1 MVVMQKLLALA
12 ALLCVA
18 RIAAQSEYLDLLGVE
33 AEALQSLDEAELKKL
48 YKRRALELHPDKSD
62 HPDAAGRF
70 RRLQEAYE
78 ALKEPSTRS
87 FFARFARYG
96 GDVWRDV
103 KTYADERLSFER
115 RGWQRTRQGMRM
127 ASERVTLKDDF
138 ARAKDGHVLPLEER
152 YARKALGE
160 HGGVWV
166 VYVCDQEDRKAC
178 ASLSKVV
185 EAFAKRVKGYDW
197 LRVAAVNA
205 AVESNRG
212 WVDALGRDA
221 GAGDRRNWPA
231 VFVLPPLP
239 WAAEGRAWDR
249 YVDAEPVDCEPHNNL
264 PMRLARVAKW
274 LRDSRVPLLDTSP
287 DQRGCSAA
295 DRTCAAVDETTPM
308 ATLLV
313 DDGMGPHVLRA
324 LRVAR
329 AKYAPLFDVSLATCF
344 AGDGKAA
351 CAAERG
357 GFPRLGVEHRGEPA
371 FWLEL
376 ADDRKIDDAEAAV
389 RLRHALAGIYA
400 ARRASLTPR
409 ASRALAVDG
418 LGDIKDPC
426 AMAGFDGNFKRM
438 DGLYFGKP
446 AWKRGNVLVRWHPGS
461 SRNRGNG
468 AWLITDHETM
478 DRAWGYLEADVMLP
492 LSNAS
497 ANCWTFYCHSTKEWT
512 CQPHVSIKD
521 LS

>member
-1 MVVMQKLLALA
+1 MPADRRKA
-12 ALLCVA
+12 AAGRADAAV
-18 RIAAQSEYLDLLGVE
+18 RDVGRAAQAARRADQPGLGGQRGDAVRRRQVPPSEYLDLLGVE

-87 FFARFARYG
+87 FFARFAR
-96 GDVWRDV
+96 WRRRLARRQDLRRR
-103 KTYADERLSFER
+103 ADP

-138 ARAKDGHVLPLEER
+138 ARARDGHVLPLEER
-152 YARKALGE
+152 YAKALGE

-166 VYVCDQEDRKAC
+166 IVCDQEDRKAC

-185 EAFAKRVKGYDW
+185 GPSRSASRATTGSASPPSTPRW
-197 LRVAAVNA
+197 SRT
-205 AVESNRG
+205 
-212 WVDALGRDA
+212 
-221 GAGDRRNWPA
+221 GAGSARSGAAGDGGTA

-249 YVDAEPVDCEPHNNL
+249 YDAEPVDCEPHNNL
-264 PMRLARVAKW
+264 PMRLASREMAP
-274 LRDSRVPLLDTSP
+274 DSRVLLDT
-287 DQRGCSAA
+287 
-295 DRTCAAVDETTPM
+295 
-308 ATLLV
+308 
-313 DDGMGPHVLRA
+313 
-324 LRVAR
+324 
-329 AKYAPLFDVSLATCF
+329 
-344 AGDGKAA
+344 DGKAA

-376 ADDRKIDDAEAAV
+376 ADDGRSTTRGAT

-418 LGDIKDPC
+418 LGDIKDPL
-426 AMAGFDGNFKRM
+426 GGRVPVD
-438 DGLYFGKP
+438 
-446 AWKRGNVLVRWHPGS
+446 
-461 SRNRGNG
+461 NG
-468 AWLITDHETM
+468 A
-478 DRAWGYLEADVMLP
+478 
-492 LSNAS
+492 
-497 ANCWTFYCHSTKEWT
+497 
-512 CQPHVSIKD
+512 
-521 LS
+521 

>member
-1 MVVMQKLLALA
+1 
-12 ALLCVA
+12 
-18 RIAAQSEYLDLLGVE
+18 
-33 AEALQSLDEAELKKL
+33 
-48 YKRRALELHPDKSD
+48 
-62 HPDAAGRF
+62 
-70 RRLQEAYE
+70 
-78 ALKEPSTRS
+78 
-87 FFARFARYG
+87 
-96 GDVWRDV
+96 
-103 KTYADERLSFER
+103 
-115 RGWQRTRQGMRM
+115 MRM

-231 VFVLPPLP
+231 VFLLPPLP

-295 DRTCAAVDETTPM
+295 DRTCAAVDEKTPM

-376 ADDRKIDDAEAAV
+376 ADDRKIDDAEAATP
-389 RLRHALAGIYA
+389 LRHARGHLRRA
-400 ARRASLTPR
+400 RASLTPR

-418 LGDIKDPC
+418 LGDIKDP
-426 AMAGFDGNFKRM
+426 
-438 DGLYFGKP
+438 
-446 AWKRGNVLVRWHPGS
+446 
-461 SRNRGNG
+461 RNRGNG

-492 LSNAS
+492 LSSAS
-497 ANCWTFYCHSTKEWT
+497 ANCWTFDCHSTKEWT